1 MTSMPQNIN
10 AEHRTIKTT
19 PDDVKSSAYLDL
31 DKEINEKCLK
41 FKVGDHVRI
50 STYKNTFTRGYV
62 PNCSEEVFMI

>member
-1 MTSMPQNIN
+1 MISMPQNIN
-10 AEHRTIKTT
+10 AEHCTIKTT

-31 DKEINEKCLK
+31 DKEINEKYLK

-50 STYKNTFTRGYV
+50 STYKNNFTRGYV

>member
-1 MTSMPQNIN
+1 MISMPQNIN

-19 PDDVKSSAYLDL
+19 PDYTKSSAYLDL

-50 STYKNTFTRGYV
+50 LTYKNTFK
-62 PNCSEEVFMI
+62 EVTFQIVLKKFL

>member
-1 MTSMPQNIN
+1 MPQNIN
-10 AEHRTIKTT
+10 AEHCTIKTT

-31 DKEINEKCLK
+31 DKEINEKYLK

-62 PNCSEEVFMI
+62 TNCYE